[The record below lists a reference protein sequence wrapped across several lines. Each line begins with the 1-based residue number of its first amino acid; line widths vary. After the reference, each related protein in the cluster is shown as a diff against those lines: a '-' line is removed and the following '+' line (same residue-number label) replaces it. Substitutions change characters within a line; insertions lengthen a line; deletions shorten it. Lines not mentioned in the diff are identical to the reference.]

1 MTETT
6 TQDHLLLEARGIV
19 KRFPG
24 VLALNGVSLKIRPGE
39 VHALMGENGAG
50 KSTLMKI
57 IAGIHPL
64 DGGELLLNGR
74 PYAPKGPSD
83 AQRQGV
89 SLIHQELNLVPDLTV
104 AQNIFLGREPMGAA
118 KALLSEETATRKAGE
133 LLKRIGVSFSPK
145 TLVRDLP
152 VASQQ
157 MVEIAKAISFDSQL
171 LVMDEPTAA
180 LTDRE
185 VDSLFRLIRDFLS
198 PTTAVIYISHRM
210 EELMQISDRI
220 TVFRDGQFVKELR
233 TEDTSREEI
242 VRLMVGREITSYDRP
257 DNTHDPE
264 ATPTLEVRHLTNKV
278 VKDVSFS
285 VYPGEILGFGGLA
298 GAGRT
303 ELARAIIGAD
313 PKSSGDILVNGKER
327 NIRRPS
333 DAVEAGIAYL
343 SEDRKQYG
351 LVLEETI
358 RDNVALASLKSFT
371 GKTGLIDDKRIADT
385 AERYIKALSI
395 KTPSARQAVK
405 NLSGGNQQK
414 VVIAKWLTRDS
425 AVLIFDEPTRGIDV
439 GAKQEIYTLLDQLVK
454 ESHCVVVISSEL
466 EELMRVSDRI
476 LVMCNGSI
484 TGELSHAEATQ
495 ERIMELATKFRQ

>member
-1 MTETT
+1 MTESAS
-6 TQDHLLLEARGIV
+6 QERLLLEVKGIT

-24 VLALNGVSLKIRPGE
+24 VLALSGVSLGIRPGE

-57 IAGIHPL
+57 IGGIYQP
-64 DGGELLLNGR
+64 DGGELLLNGD
-74 PYAPKGPSD
+74 PYTPKGPAD
-83 AQRQGV
+83 AQSKGV

-104 AQNIFLGREPMGAA
+104 AQNIFLGREPMGAG
-118 KALLSEETATRKAGE
+118 KALLSEDKAVKKATE
-133 LLKRIGVSFSPK
+133 LLHRIGVTFDAR

-185 VDSLFRLIRDFLS
+185 VDALFALIRDFVS

-220 TVFRDGQFVKELR
+220 TVFRDGRFVQELA
-233 TEDTSREEI
+233 TEQTSRDEI
-242 VRLMVGREITSYDRP
+242 VRLMVGRKITAYDRP
-257 DNTHDPE
+257 EKTRD
-264 ATPTLEVRHLTNKV
+264 AQAAPTLEVRHVTNAM
-278 VKDVSFS
+278 VKDASFS

-313 PKSSGDILVNGKER
+313 PKSSGEIIVEGKSVT
-327 NIRRPS
+327 IRRPS
-333 DAVEAGIAYL
+333 DAVDAGIAYL

-351 LVLEETI
+351 LVLDKTI
-358 RDNVALASLKSFT
+358 NDNVALASLKNFT
-371 GKTGLIDDKRIADT
+371 DRIGLIKDGSIAKT
-385 AERYIKALSI
+385 AKNYIDALSI
-395 KTPSARQAVK
+395 KTPSAMQQVK

-414 VVIAKWLTRDS
+414 VVIAKWLARDS
-425 AVLIFDEPTRGIDV
+425 KVLIFDEPTRGIDV
-439 GAKQEIYTLLDQLVK
+439 GAKQEIYTLLDQLVQ
-454 ESHCVVVISSEL
+454 EGHCVVVISSEL
-466 EELMRVSDRI
+466 EELIRVSDRI
-476 LVMCNGSI
+476 LVMCNGTI
-484 TGELSHAEATQ
+484 TGELSHKEATQ
-495 ERIMELATKFRQ
+495 ERIMELATTFRK